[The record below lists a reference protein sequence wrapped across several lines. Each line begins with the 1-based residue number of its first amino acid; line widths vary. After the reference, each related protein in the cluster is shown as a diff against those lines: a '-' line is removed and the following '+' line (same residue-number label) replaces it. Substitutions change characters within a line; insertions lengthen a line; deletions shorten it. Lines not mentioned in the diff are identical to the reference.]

1 MTEEVYQVLKHQPYE
16 FQCRGRV
23 KVKGKGEMT
32 TYFLTDR
39 KQPATVR
46 VDDIAMMMKQP
57 NQQNNLMAMYGGVI
71 TPLALVHQQ
80 IRQPH
85 HQQIGPLVQLRP
97 VGRSNSGSGSGS
109 RDRRSPMHDPR
120 FHPLSEELMAPPLIP
135 PPPPASAYHQV
146 PRFSKN
152 PYLQQ
157 QPVIPSIQPN
167 PPIPRHG
174 STPPRSN
181 GRIHHQPPP
190 TLQQQQLQNLS
201 PIRSCSETE
210 SGSPLGMGV
219 GLAVRTVTAA
229 GPIQLQKSPSA
240 PPLKRHAGHQVPGRP
255 AFEFPAPPPPPH
267 SSSAGRVAGRNQRHR
282 SDESL
287 SGIGSSMRGEVYS
300 TRIHSS
306 ADDVSSANR
315 SERSE
320 SETDDSSSDESYT
333 KTEAEVD
340 PDSPGTSPNF
350 RIPSLLPLSLD
361 IEKAWSRMNAEFT
374 ANGHRPELP
383 ATSTPTRPAAA
394 PTAETIEL
402 KGIPIVLLPFTSI
415 TFNEFV

>member
-1 MTEEVYQVLKHQPYE
+1 
-16 FQCRGRV
+16 
-23 KVKGKGEMT
+23 MT

-46 VDDIAMMMKQP
+46 VDDIALMMKQP
-57 NQQNNLMAMYGGVI
+57 NHPSNLMASLYGGVI

-80 IRQPH
+80 LRQTH
-85 HQQIGPLVQLRP
+85 HQPIGPIVQLRP
-97 VGRSNSGSGSGS
+97 VGRSNSGSGSAS

-120 FHPLSEELMAPPLIP
+120 FHPLSEEMMAPPLIP
-135 PPPPASAYHQV
+135 PPPLASAYHQV

-152 PYLQQ
+152 PYIQQLQQQQQQQ
-157 QPVIPSIQPN
+157 QPVIIPSTNQSN
-167 PPIPRHG
+167 PPVPRHG

-181 GRIHHQPPP
+181 GRIHHQSPS
-190 TLQQQQLQNLS
+190 TLQQQQQQQQQLLQQTQQNLS

-210 SGSPLGMGV
+210 SGSPLGV
-219 GLAVRTVTAA
+219 GLATRNLAPSGT
-229 GPIQLQKSPSA
+229 GPNQLQKSPSA
-240 PPLKRHAGHQVPGRP
+240 PPLKRHGGHTTSSIRP
-255 AFEFPAPPPPPH
+255 AFEFPAPPPPPPH
-267 SSSAGRVAGRNQRHR
+267 SSSASRAMGRSLRHR

-374 ANGHRPELP
+374 ANGPRSEVQL
-383 ATSTPTRPAAA
+383 ASTPTK
-394 PTAETIEL
+394 PTATVPTTETIEL
-402 KGIPIVLLPFTSI
+402 KGKLSMRMCH
-415 TFNEFV
+415 

>member
-1 MTEEVYQVLKHQPYE
+1 
-16 FQCRGRV
+16 
-23 KVKGKGEMT
+23 MT

-46 VDDIAMMMKQP
+46 VDDIHAMMMKQQQP
-57 NQQNNLMAMYGGVI
+57 NNHQNNLMTSMYGGVI

-80 IRQPH
+80 FRQPH
-85 HQQIGPLVQLRP
+85 QIGPMVQLRP

-109 RDRRSPMHDPR
+109 RDRRSPMQHDPR
-120 FHPLSEELMAPPLIP
+120 FHPLSEEMMAPPLIP

-146 PRFSKN
+146 PRFTKQH
-152 PYLQQ
+152 PYVQQ
-157 QPVIPSIQPN
+157 QPVNNQPN
-167 PPIPRHG
+167 PPVPRHA

-190 TLQQQQLQNLS
+190 PPLQQQLQNLS

-210 SGSPLGMGV
+210 SGGSPLGV
-219 GLAVRTVTAA
+219 GLTVRNA
-229 GPIQLQKSPSA
+229 GPAQLQKSPSA
-240 PPLKRHAGHQVPGRP
+240 PPLKRHCGNPPHGRP
-255 AFEFPAPPPPPH
+255 AFEFPAPPPPPPHH
-267 SSSAGRVAGRNQRHR
+267 SGTRSGGRSNFRHR

-320 SETDDSSSDESYT
+320 SETEDSSSDESYT
-333 KTEAEVD
+333 KTEAEAD

-374 ANGHRPELP
+374 ANGHRPEVVQP
-383 ATSTPTRPAAA
+383 VSSPVKPTAA
-394 PTAETIEL
+394 PPSTEAIEL
-402 KGIPIVLLPFTSI
+402 KGINSVFFLL
-415 TFNEFV
+415 NELMLIN